1 MFDYLKTIEIH
12 FPIAANVQN
21 LTHPQQSVQNV
32 IVTGKRS
39 QQFLLQY
46 SVSDIIW
53 QNNFCNVCEHFFR
66 DQ

>member
-46 SVSDIIW
+46 SVSDII
-53 QNNFCNVCEHFFR
+53 
-66 DQ
+66 